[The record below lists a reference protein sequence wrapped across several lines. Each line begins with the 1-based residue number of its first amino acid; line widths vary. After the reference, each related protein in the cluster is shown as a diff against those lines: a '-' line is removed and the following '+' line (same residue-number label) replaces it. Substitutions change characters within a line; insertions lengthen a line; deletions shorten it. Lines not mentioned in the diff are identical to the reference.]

1 MLSDKHVKRC
11 KILTAFPAVWQACAV
26 GPHTVGKMY
35 ALSNQGLMETEGQS
49 VMTLGSGVMEIYLL
63 FLEYKLQKA
72 NLNTVPGWREKV
84 DPDFHQHDGV

>member
-1 MLSDKHVKRC
+1 
-11 KILTAFPAVWQACAV
+11 
-26 GPHTVGKMY
+26 
-35 ALSNQGLMETEGQS
+35 METEGQS

-84 DPDFHQHDGV
+84 DPDFHQHDSV